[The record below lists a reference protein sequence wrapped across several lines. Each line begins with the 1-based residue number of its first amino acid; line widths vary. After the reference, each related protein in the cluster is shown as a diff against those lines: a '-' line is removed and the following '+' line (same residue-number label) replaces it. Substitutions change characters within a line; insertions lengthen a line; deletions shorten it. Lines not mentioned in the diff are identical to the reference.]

1 MQADGI
7 RDSHVTT
14 GDTSHT
20 PIPASQCLPLPEEED
35 FEEDDEIFSAAEGI
49 MADMSHPARW
59 QGREGEGGG
68 GGKGDSDTR
77 ANVEVVSGSNLHEAS
92 FDARRESKGRK
103 RPHPSD
109 HEL

>member
-49 MADMSHPARW
+49 MADMSHPAMW

-77 ANVEVVSGSNLHEAS
+77 ANVDFVSVSNLHEAS
-92 FDARRESKGRK
+92 FDTRRESKGRK